1 MLYVVT
7 TADGDHSM
15 PIPWALALKITQDG
29 NNPEHWWTEQWRPYR
44 MVQENLYTGSIW

>member
-15 PIPWALALKITQDG
+15 PVPWDVALRVTRRG
-29 NNPEHWWTEQWRPYR
+29 NTAPWTKQWRPYR
-44 MVQENLYTGSIW
+44 MAQENLYTGSIW